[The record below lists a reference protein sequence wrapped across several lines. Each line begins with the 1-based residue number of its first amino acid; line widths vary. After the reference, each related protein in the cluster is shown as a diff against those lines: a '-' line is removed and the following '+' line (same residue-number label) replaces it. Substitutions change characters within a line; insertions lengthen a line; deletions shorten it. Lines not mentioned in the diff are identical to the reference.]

1 MVEPVSQVTDT
12 DQALFR
18 ARAVAEAAAPDRYD
32 EPLRVMRPWSW
43 VAGGALSALAIGLIL
58 WSALVDVPVKVSG
71 RGILLPP
78 GGVVDIVADTDGRI
92 DRLLV
97 RAGDRVALAQTVA
110 MVDQSE
116 VRLQLALAEGQAE
129 DARRQFASLVAF
141 HRREEAAADAFR
153 VARDAALAQN
163 LVLLQDRLTM
173 MQQRE
178 EVLRTLAQ
186 QNLVNRDRFLFSRVE
201 VFQVHEQIAA
211 ARSERGQLVL
221 DQALKRTQRERET
234 LEAERRA
241 DETARQVSALG
252 ERLTRLGAVNAPFG
266 GRVVEVKVNDGQV
279 VQRGVPILT
288 IEREPEGGPSGPVA
302 VIYVT
307 AQDGKRLATG
317 MAVEISPSSTRREEH
332 GVILGRIERV
342 ADVPASSAGLL
353 RTLQNDQLVRGFTAD
368 GATLFEVQVRLE
380 ADPATRSGLR
390 WSTGRGP
397 DFAIEAGTLAGAE
410 VTLRSVRLLGL
421 AFPALRRS
429 LTRDVEP

>member
-1 MVEPVSQVTDT
+1 MSEADST
-12 DQALFR
+12 LFR
-18 ARAVAEAAAPDRYD
+18 TRAVSEAAAPDRYD
-32 EPLRVMRPWSW
+32 EPLRVMRSW
-43 VAGGALSALAIGLIL
+43 AWIAGMALVALAVIL
-58 WSALVDVPVKVSG
+58 LMWSALVDVPVKVRG

-78 GGVVDIVADTDGRI
+78 GGISDIVADTDGRI
-92 DRLLV
+92 ESLLV
-97 RAGDRVALAQTVA
+97 RPGDRVAMSQTVA
-110 MVDQSE
+110 LVDQSE

-129 DARRQFASLVAF
+129 DARRQFDSLVAF

-163 LVLLQDRLTM
+163 LVLLQERLAM

-211 ARSERGQLVL
+211 ARNERGQLVL

-241 DETARQVSALG
+241 DETSRQVSALR
-252 ERLTRLGAVNAPFG
+252 ERLSRLGAINAPFA

-279 VQRGVPILT
+279 VQRGVPILA
-288 IEREPEGGPSGPVA
+288 IEREPESGPAGPVA

-307 AQDGKRLATG
+307 AQDGKRLAEN

-332 GVILGRIERV
+332 GVVRGRIERV
-342 ADVPASSAGLL
+342 ADVPSSSAGLL

-368 GATLFEVQVRLE
+368 GATLFEVLVRLE
-380 ADPATRSGLR
+380 ADPSTRSGLR
-390 WSTGRGP
+390 WTTGRGP
-397 DFAIEAGTLAGAE
+397 DFLIESGTLAEAE
-410 VTLRSVRLLGL
+410 VTLRSIRLLGM

-429 LTRDVEP
+429 LTRDAEP